1 MTRRAIATG
10 ALCAAAALVTA
21 APAGGAGFGI
31 FEQGSK
37 AMGMAGAFTA
47 QADDPS
53 AMFHNPAGLA
63 FQRERDFAAGVTWIR
78 SLSAEFESGPM
89 GFPGPGISSEQE
101 TLSEFP
107 PHAYWVEPLGGSTT
121 FGFGVNS
128 PFGLVTEWPADFEGR
143 FVSRK
148 AALRAI
154 DVNPVIAWQAGNL
167 GIAIGAIGRFS
178 DVELIQ
184 HVPAVNPLTQTT
196 QDVATLTLESDFDS
210 GFGYNAGLLHR
221 YNNSFSWG
229 LSYRSK
235 IEIDYGGDA
244 RLSQNLTGTPFDAAV
259 AALLPFGQDLPVET
273 SIEFPDMAS
282 LGFAFALSPNSMLEI
297 DANWTGWSSFDVI
310 VIDFTENQLPDAVR
324 PQNFDDAYNY
334 RLGLRWDSAR
344 GNQWRFGFVFD
355 ETPQPEEAVS
365 PLLPD
370 ADRNGYTIGYGWQGR
385 GRASCDFALMYL
397 DFDERTRTRTFVGE
411 EEDEF
416 LGTYAQDALL
426 VGLTLGF

>member
-1 MTRRAIATG
+1 MTPRAIATG
-10 ALCAAAALVTA
+10 ALCAAAALAA

-63 FQRERDFAAGVTWIR
+63 FQKERDFSVGFTWIR
-78 SLSAEFESGPM
+78 GTEADYQSGAT
-89 GFPGPGISSEQE
+89 GFPGPGISGEQE

-107 PHAYWVEPLGGSTT
+107 PHAYWVEPLGGAVT
-121 FGFGVNS
+121 FGLGVNS
-128 PFGLVTEWPADFEGR
+128 PFGLVTEWPEDFPGR

-148 AALRAI
+148 AALRAL
-154 DVNPVIAWQAGNL
+154 DVNTVIAWQAGNL
-167 GIAIGAIGRFS
+167 GLAVGAIGRFS

-184 HVPAVNPLTQTT
+184 HVPAVNPLTQTA
-196 QDVATLTLESDFDS
+196 QDVATLTLDTDFEQGY
-210 GFGYNAGLLHR
+210 GFNAGILHR

-229 LSYRSK
+229 ISYRSK
-235 IEIDYGGDA
+235 IEIDYAGDGS
-244 RLSQNLTGTPFDAAV
+244 LSQNLTGTPFDAAV
-259 AALLPFGQDLPVET
+259 AAQLPFGVAIPAET
-273 SIEFPDMAS
+273 SIEFPDQAS
-282 LGFAFALSPNSMLEI
+282 IGLAFALSPHSLLEI

-310 VIDFTENQLPDAVR
+310 VIDFTQDQLPDATR
-324 PQNFDDAYNY
+324 PQNWDDAYNY
-334 RLGLRWDSAR
+334 RIGVRWDGAR
-344 GNQWRFGFVFD
+344 GNQWRLGYVFD

-385 GRASCDFALMYL
+385 GRGSFDFALMYL
-397 DFDERTRTRTFVGE
+397 DFDERERFANFDGE
-411 EEDEF
+411 EASEF
-416 LGTYAQDALL
+416 FGTYQNKAVL
-426 VGLTLGF
+426 VGLTIGF